1 MRYSVVMVRVTRF
14 KSEFALF
21 IGKVGR
27 LYPNN
32 KHEFDVIRTIVTLLA
47 GLREVRSVW
56 NSLIPC
62 T

>member
-1 MRYSVVMVRVTRF
+1 MVRVTRF